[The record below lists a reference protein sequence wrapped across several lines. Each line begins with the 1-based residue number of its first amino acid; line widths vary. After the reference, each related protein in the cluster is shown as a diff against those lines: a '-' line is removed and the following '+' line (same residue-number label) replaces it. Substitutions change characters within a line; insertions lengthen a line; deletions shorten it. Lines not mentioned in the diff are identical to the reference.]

1 MLSHRRLLF
10 TGTRIGCAGNLRPI
24 DSFSRCS
31 CRIGIND
38 TMDLKHLRAFV
49 AVAENGTVSRAAVR
63 LNTAQPA
70 LSRQIIDLEQE
81 LGIALFDR
89 VGRRLRLTGEGEQLL
104 GNCRQLLGFATS
116 LVEQAH
122 ELRRGD
128 SGVLK
133 VTASPQ
139 MIDNVFSGFLHRYA
153 ECYPNV
159 LVKLIEGIGANVLA
173 FIERGDAMLGT
184 VGHEAIPRDNDHF
197 GKRLLLSVT
206 FSAAYHQPYNLGAGI
221 SIDVRR
227 LEPYPLLLLNPSFV
241 LRKTFDAACRLA
253 EVRPNVHFECSSPHT
268 LLSLA
273 EAGHGVAIVPS
284 NVLLHR
290 YKLMALP
297 IVSQGRPLHEP
308 LSIFW
313 DGRRALPRYASDF
326 CELLE
331 GYIRE
336 VIPVAPAGSRS
347 VVEPA

>member
-1 MLSHRRLLF
+1 
-10 TGTRIGCAGNLRPI
+10 
-24 DSFSRCS
+24 
-31 CRIGIND
+31 
-38 TMDLKHLRAFV
+38 MDLKHLRAFV
-49 AVAENGTVSRAAVR
+49 AVVEDGTVSRAAVR

-81 LGIALFDR
+81 LGIPLFDR

-104 GNCRQLLGFATS
+104 GTCRQLLGFASS
-116 LVEQAH
+116 LAEQAH
-122 ELRRGD
+122 GLHRGD

-153 ECYPNV
+153 ERYPNV

-184 VGHEAIPRDNDHF
+184 VGHEAVPRGSDHF
-197 GKRLLLSVT
+197 GNRLLLSIT
-206 FSAAYHQPYNLGAGI
+206 FSAAYHHPYHLPADA
-221 SIDVRR
+221 SIDVRS

-253 EVRPNVHFECSSPHT
+253 GVRPNVHFECSSPHT

-273 EAGHGVAIVPS
+273 EAGHGIAIVPS

-290 YKLMALP
+290 YNLIAVP
-297 IVSQGRPLHEP
+297 IVSQGRMLQEP

-313 DGRRALPRYASDF
+313 DRRRALPRYAADF
-326 CELLE
+326 CDLLQD
-331 GYIRE
+331 YTRE
-336 VIPVAPAGSRS
+336 VIPISPAGSPS
-347 VVEPA
+347 PSMVDGA